1 VAYGEKVLAREKINY
16 FGEFFGGSPPPAMAV
31 ASAVAPAMTM
41 AVRDARPAHDGAN
54 AAADN
59 GAYGTGNQRPGAGS
73 DRGARDRSFACRCMR
88 RRQRQKGSGDARDEN
103 LAHGPVLH
111 L

>member
-1 VAYGEKVLAREKINY
+1 M
-16 FGEFFGGSPPPAMAV
+16 AM

-59 GAYGTGNQRPGAGS
+59 GAYGTGNKRPGAGS
-73 DRGARDRSFACRCMR
+73 DRGEIGR
-88 RRQRQKGSGDARDEN
+88 
-103 LAHGPVLH
+103 AHV
-111 L
+111 